1 MLSDALGIR
10 RDLGPEDDIAAVRPR
25 GREREGGGVW
35 KKRKKVPQGEYFHG
49 FV

>member
-25 GREREGGGVW
+25 GREREGGGLR
-35 KKRKKVPQGEYFHG
+35 KKKKVPQGEYFHG